1 MFVFEVIMPAS
12 TLQRLR
18 RRPALRGKIP
28 AALLL
33 GAFAALTLPATPAR
47 AQETLSSIQRELD
60 RVERETARE
69 QELHKQERARAAEF
83 EKQKNARLQALQE
96 QIRAQEARIDSLK
109 QRTET
114 ERRRRAAQRGLA
126 AQYVERQKAFR
137 ADLDREIRAAIAWVE
152 KDFPYQRERR
162 LSEWRDLAAANR
174 EATVPVEEVLVRLFG
189 LMQAS
194 LDFAGNSEAYPGTY
208 TTTGGDTR
216 EGFYVR
222 LGAVSMVFSSSDGG
236 VQAWLAKTPEGY
248 AWRDDNLTA
257 ETKSA
262 IRAAV
267 SVAQGREAPRLVPLP
282 VEVSVAGGGK

>member
-1 MFVFEVIMPAS
+1 MNDSSRRLPERPSRPRA
-12 TLQRLR
+12 TLATLLAFGL
-18 RRPALRGKIP
+18 AL
-28 AALLL
+28 A
-33 GAFAALTLPATPAR
+33 ATPAL

-96 QIRAQEARIDSLK
+96 QIRAADERIDSLK

-162 LSEWRDLAAANR
+162 AAEWRELAVANR

-208 TTTGGDTR
+208 TTTKGEAR
-216 EGFYVR
+216 EGYYVR

-248 AWRDDNLTA
+248 AWRDENLTA

-262 IRAAV
+262 IRSAV

-282 VEVSVAGGGK
+282 VEVSAASTNGGAK

>member
-1 MFVFEVIMPAS
+1 MNDSSRRFPERTSRSGA
-12 TLQRLR
+12 TLATLL
-18 RRPALRGKIP
+18 ALG
-28 AALLL
+28 
-33 GAFAALTLPATPAR
+33 LTLALVATP

-96 QIRAQEARIDSLK
+96 QIRAADERIDSLK

-189 LMQAS
+189 LMQAL

-208 TTTGGDTR
+208 TTTKGETR

-236 VQAWLAKTPEGY
+236 VQAWLAKTAEGY
-248 AWRDDNLTA
+248 AWRDENLTA

-267 SVAQGREAPRLVPLP
+267 SVAQGKEAPRLVPLP
-282 VEVSVAGGGK
+282 VEIATNGGAK